1 MTDFSYLGN
10 ADPAAI
16 EGYYQQ
22 YRQQPESVDASWR
35 KFFEGF
41 EFARTAN
48 GVAAEQAP
56 EQFIKEVNVL
66 NLIGAYRQRGHL
78 FTKTNPVRTRRQYG
92 GKLTLENFELD
103 ESDLDTVFH
112 AGARLGLGPA
122 ALRDIVQMLEETYCH
137 SVGVEYKFI
146 RDPKVMEWLQE
157 RMESC
162 RNRLNYSKDQKL
174 RMLRKLMQAVTLE
187 KFMHARFVGQ
197 KRFSLEGLEVFIP
210 AMEAIVE
217 IGAYFGVREFL
228 VGMAHRGRLNMLT
241 NILGKGYQHIFWEF
255 EGKALDDH
263 LFMGDVKYHLGHSA
277 DRVTHNGKS
286 VHLSLA
292 PNPSHLEAIDPVVEG
307 LARAKLDN
315 LFNGDLKKVLPILV
329 HGDSSIAGQGI
340 VYELLQMSQLE
351 GYQTGGTMH
360 IVLNNQVGF
369 TTNYIEARSS
379 TYCTDVAKTT
389 LSPVFHVNADDVEA
403 VCYVVQ
409 VALEFRQRFHRDVF
423 IDILGYRKHGHNEG
437 DEPRFTQPIL
447 YKAIAKHP
455 DPFAIYSEK
464 LISEDVIDAAYA
476 KQIAKEFRAELDE
489 AYEKAMTSKTSAA
502 PSFLT
507 DRWAELRFSNKED
520 FRESPHTGVSIDELQ
535 RIGTRIN
542 QLPADKKFFSK
553 VEKIYADRRAMMEN
567 GEQLDWAS
575 GELLAYATLLEEG
588 FRVRISGQDSRRGT
602 FSHRH
607 AMLRV
612 EDTELAYFPLQN
624 ISEQQAPFEIYNSP
638 LSEYGVLGFETGYA
652 MATPDALVVWE
663 AQFGDF
669 FNGAQIIIDQFITGS
684 EAKWKRGSGLVM
696 LLPHGLEGQGPEHS
710 SGRMERFL
718 AECAETNMQVANIT
732 TPANFF
738 HALRRQL
745 HRPFRT
751 PLIVMSPKS
760 LLRHP
765 QCVSPLRDFDKD
777 SRFHEVFD
785 DPNAE
790 PKAVKRVLLCT
801 GKLYYELLKRQ
812 QDEKRNDVA
821 IIRIEQLYPLPKYQ
835 LENIVK
841 RYANAKEH
849 FWVQEEPENMG

>member
-48 GVAAEQAP
+48 GAAAEQAP

-122 ALRDIVQMLEETYCH
+122 ALRDIVQMLEETYSH

-162 RNRLNYSKDQKL
+162 RNRLNYTKDQKL
-174 RMLRKLMQAVTLE
+174 RMLQKLMQAVTLE

-403 VCYVVQ
+403 VCY
-409 VALEFRQRFHRDVF
+409 
-423 IDILGYRKHGHNEG
+423 
-437 DEPRFTQPIL
+437 
-447 YKAIAKHP
+447 
-455 DPFAIYSEK
+455 
-464 LISEDVIDAAYA
+464 
-476 KQIAKEFRAELDE
+476 
-489 AYEKAMTSKTSAA
+489 
-502 PSFLT
+502 
-507 DRWAELRFSNKED
+507 
-520 FRESPHTGVSIDELQ
+520 
-535 RIGTRIN
+535 
-542 QLPADKKFFSK
+542 
-553 VEKIYADRRAMMEN
+553 
-567 GEQLDWAS
+567 
-575 GELLAYATLLEEG
+575 
-588 FRVRISGQDSRRGT
+588 
-602 FSHRH
+602 
-607 AMLRV
+607 
-612 EDTELAYFPLQN
+612 
-624 ISEQQAPFEIYNSP
+624 
-638 LSEYGVLGFETGYA
+638 
-652 MATPDALVVWE
+652 
-663 AQFGDF
+663 
-669 FNGAQIIIDQFITGS
+669 
-684 EAKWKRGSGLVM
+684 
-696 LLPHGLEGQGPEHS
+696 
-710 SGRMERFL
+710 
-718 AECAETNMQVANIT
+718 
-732 TPANFF
+732 
-738 HALRRQL
+738 
-745 HRPFRT
+745 
-751 PLIVMSPKS
+751 
-760 LLRHP
+760 
-765 QCVSPLRDFDKD
+765 
-777 SRFHEVFD
+777 
-785 DPNAE
+785 
-790 PKAVKRVLLCT
+790 
-801 GKLYYELLKRQ
+801 
-812 QDEKRNDVA
+812 
-821 IIRIEQLYPLPKYQ
+821 
-835 LENIVK
+835 
-841 RYANAKEH
+841 
-849 FWVQEEPENMG
+849 